1 MYGDIEILD
10 VLYQQLYQQPEIV
23 ALLGNPQTPVERNEK
38 IRREITPVKLITVD
52 KLNFISMYFSSATE
66 TDNIYVV
73 RGFLNV
79 EYFTKNR
86 EDLRKIQAIVN
97 SVFEDNFLLRVSFG
111 NSASYTKGIFAYE
124 ERYRPL
130 VFA

>member
-1 MYGDIEILD
+1 MYGDLEILD
-10 VLYQQLYQQPEIV
+10 ELYQKLWRNEELV
-23 ALLGNPQTPVERNEK
+23 GLLGNPKTPVERNER

-73 RGFLNV
+73 RGFLDV
-79 EYFTKNR
+79 EYYTRNR
-86 EDLRKIQAIVN
+86 EELRKIQSIVN
-97 SVFEDNFLLRVSFG
+97 AVFEDNYLLRVSFG
-111 NSASYTKGIFAYE
+111 NQETYTKGVFCYY

-130 VFA
+130 IFA

>member
-10 VLYQQLYQQPEIV
+10 VLYQQLYQQPELV
-23 ALLGNPQTPVERNEK
+23 TLLGNPKTPIERNEK

-52 KLNFISMYFSSATE
+52 KLNFISLFFSSATE

-86 EDLRKIQAIVN
+86 EDLRKIQVIVN

-111 NSASYTKGIFAYE
+111 NSDAYTKGVFCYY

>member
-1 MYGDIEILD
+1 MYGDLELLD
-10 VLYQQLYQQPEIV
+10 VLYQQLYQNRELV
-23 ALLGNPQTPVERNEK
+23 GLLGNPNTPIERNEH

-66 TDNIYVV
+66 TDNIYVA
-73 RGFLNV
+73 RGFLIV
-79 EYFTKNR
+79 EYYTHTR
-86 EDLRKIQAIVN
+86 EELRQIQSIVK
-97 SVFEDNFLLRVSFG
+97 SVFENNYLLRVSFG
-111 NSASYTKGIFAYE
+111 NAEAYTKGIFCYS

>member
-10 VLYQQLYQQPEIV
+10 VLYQQLYQQPDLV
-23 ALLGNPQTPVERNEK
+23 TLLGNPKTPVERNEK

-52 KLNFISMYFSSATE
+52 KLNFISLFFSSATE

-86 EDLRKIQAIVN
+86 EDLRKIQVIVN

-111 NSASYTKGIFAYE
+111 NSDAYTKGVFCYY